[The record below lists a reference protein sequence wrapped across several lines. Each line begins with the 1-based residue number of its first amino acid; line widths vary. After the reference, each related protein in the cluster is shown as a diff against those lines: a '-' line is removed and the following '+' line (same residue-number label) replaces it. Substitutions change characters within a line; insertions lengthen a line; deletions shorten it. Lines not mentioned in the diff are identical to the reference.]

1 MFLELHSSNLS
12 CLAVLSNHNSL
23 DSGCATTC
31 SMGIVTEDDL
41 LLVGV
46 WHNAASPT
54 TTVGLK
60 LIEGH
65 QGHGLWCPYGWPQCP
80 SQNHCLA
87 FEIFVPFLDLPIC
100 AVIKKS
106 GLALKIMKFGL
117 AIDNPLSLRSDGVP
131 LSGESPA
138 RQDFPR
144 QSHRGGRSPDFS
156 RWPHRPCWVR
166 GRNSDLGLVID
177 IAQLLLSNV
186 RMREMCWHGD
196 LTQSR
201 CAQQKPLNR
210 DCPRQAG
217 AFDDSLDGRS

>member
-1 MFLELHSSNLS
+1 MNIWNHISLSKLTSSIKQHVKRWMVIAGKLNYSIHQSVNHLKFGTIYFFFLVSF
-12 CLAVLSNHNSL
+12 AVLHWPVTNRI
-23 DSGCATTC
+23 TC
-31 SMGIVTEDDL
+31 L
-41 LLVGV
+41 LL
-46 WHNAASPT
+46 NT
-54 TTVGLK
+54 CT
-60 LIEGH
+60 
-65 QGHGLWCPYGWPQCP
+65 
-80 SQNHCLA
+80 
-87 FEIFVPFLDLPIC
+87 
-100 AVIKKS
+100 
-106 GLALKIMKFGL
+106 
-117 AIDNPLSLRSDGVP
+117 LRSDGVP

-144 QSHRGGRSPDFS
+144 QSHCVDARRDFS

-196 LTQSR
+196 LMQSR

-217 AFDDSLDGRS
+217 AFDDCLDGRS

>member
-1 MFLELHSSNLS
+1 MPKCVCVSVMETFFIFYGG
-12 CLAVLSNHNSL
+12 
-23 DSGCATTC
+23 SG
-31 SMGIVTEDDL
+31 
-41 LLVGV
+41 
-46 WHNAASPT
+46 
-54 TTVGLK
+54 
-60 LIEGH
+60 
-65 QGHGLWCPYGWPQCP
+65 
-80 SQNHCLA
+80 
-87 FEIFVPFLDLPIC
+87 EIHVH
-100 AVIKKS
+100 KS
-106 GLALKIMKFGL
+106 RTHT
-117 AIDNPLSLRSDGVP
+117 PRSDGVP

-138 RQDFPR
+138 RRDLKAPR
-144 QSHRGGRSPDFS
+144 QSHRVDARRDFS
-156 RWPHRPCWVR
+156 RRPHRPCWVR

>member
-1 MFLELHSSNLS
+1 MEKYSFTPFWV
-12 CLAVLSNHNSL
+12 CISL
-23 DSGCATTC
+23 C
-31 SMGIVTEDDL
+31 
-41 LLVGV
+41 
-46 WHNAASPT
+46 
-54 TTVGLK
+54 
-60 LIEGH
+60 
-65 QGHGLWCPYGWPQCP
+65 
-80 SQNHCLA
+80 
-87 FEIFVPFLDLPIC
+87 
-100 AVIKKS
+100 
-106 GLALKIMKFGL
+106 
-117 AIDNPLSLRSDGVP
+117 SDGVP

-144 QSHRGGRSPDFS
+144 QSHRVDARRDFS

-217 AFDDSLDGRS
+217 AFDDSLNGLVVKKIRPLQTVPGKRDPVWMGCVSSPFWNNLTSQMFALFEEVELGSTLHSLPLTEVGFTRSC